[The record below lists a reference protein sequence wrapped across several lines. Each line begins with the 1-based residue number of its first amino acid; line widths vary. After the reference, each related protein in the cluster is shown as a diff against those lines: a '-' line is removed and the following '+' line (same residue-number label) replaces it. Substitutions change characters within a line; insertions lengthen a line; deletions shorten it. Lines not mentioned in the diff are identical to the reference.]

1 MNEADPMN
9 FLPPE
14 IQTILK
20 RKSSRD
26 PTSRFS
32 TKLHI
37 LLTYVSQNPDLEEK
51 IGCAW
56 VTEEE
61 FRINKRI
68 LVNVMGIKINTLNVN
83 LHTLGFIQQKHNKD
97 GWTLW
102 KRPNFTRTS
111 QDISDPAAS
120 APQPKHPKAFT
131 PAFTLGPVPQQDFEN
146 FIERCKQIWMEE
158 FQTNDV
164 LKPIITNTFI
174 EKAAARFKQAEQP
187 TDNARE
193 VLRAIIAPSQPEYI
207 DFNQFC
213 RFMAMFG
220 PEPTIMLKIASLLS
234 CSNNTGQWLMFEKV
248 APQNCNQFYG
258 AFEESQPNCLML
270 NTKPPT
276 KIWNLPSIEAR
287 PNQKYIFDQKNIL
300 YLSWEDYFQRNPLP
314 YSQQIHPDYQYPYNA

>member
-1 MNEADPMN
+1 MNELDPMN
-9 FLPPE
+9 ILPPE

-26 PTSRFS
+26 PTSRFT
-32 TKLHI
+32 TKLH
-37 LLTYVSQNPDLEEK
+37 LLLSYVSQNPELEEK

-111 QDISDPAAS
+111 QDITDPTAS
-120 APQPKHPKAFT
+120 NAPQPKHTKVYT
-131 PAFTLGPVPQQDFEN
+131 PNFTLGAVQQQDFDN
-146 FIERCKQIWMEE
+146 FIGKCKQIWMEE

-164 LKPIITNTFI
+164 IRPIPTNYFI

-193 VLRAIIAPSQPEYI
+193 VLRAIIAHSQPESI

-234 CSNNTGQWLMFEKV
+234 CSNNSGQWLMFEKV
-248 APQNCNQFYG
+248 TAQNCNQFYG
-258 AFEESQPNCLML
+258 AFEESQPNCIFL
-270 NTKPPT
+270 NNK
-276 KIWNLPSIEAR
+276 
-287 PNQKYIFDQKNIL
+287 
-300 YLSWEDYFQRNPLP
+300 
-314 YSQQIHPDYQYPYNA
+314 

>member
-1 MNEADPMN
+1 MNESDPMSI
-9 FLPPE
+9 LPPE

-32 TKLHI
+32 TKLH
-37 LLTYVSQNPDLEEK
+37 LLLSYVSQNPELEDK

-61 FRINKRI
+61 FRINKRA

-111 QDISDPAAS
+111 QDITDPAAS
-120 APQPKHPKAFT
+120 APQPKHQKAYT
-131 PAFTLGPVPQQDFEN
+131 PNFTLGPVQHQEFDN
-146 FIERCKQIWMEE
+146 FIERCKQIWAEL
-158 FQTNDV
+158 FQTTDV
-164 LKPIITNTFI
+164 LKPINTNYFI
-174 EKAAARFKQAEQP
+174 EKAASRFKQSEQP
-187 TDNARE
+187 TDNARD
-193 VLRAIIAPSQPEYI
+193 VLKAIIAPSQPEYI

-220 PEPTIMLKIASLLS
+220 PEQTIMLKIASLLS
-234 CSNNTGQWLMFEKV
+234 CSNATGQWLMFDKV
-248 APQNCNQFYG
+248 TQNMNQFYG
-258 AFEESQPNCLML
+258 AFEETQPNCLVL
-270 NTKPPT
+270 NSKPQIR
-276 KIWNLPSIEAR
+276 IWNLPYVDAR
-287 PNQKYIFDQKNIL
+287 NNQKYIFDQNSKL
-300 YLSWEDYFQRNPLP
+300 YSSWEEYFQNNPIP
-314 YSQQIHPDYQYPYNA
+314 YPQTIHPEYTYQYAA

>member
-1 MNEADPMN
+1 MNESDPMN
-9 FLPPE
+9 ILPPD

-26 PTSRFS
+26 PTSRFT
-32 TKLHI
+32 TKLH
-37 LLTYVSQNPDLEEK
+37 LLLSYVSQNPDLEEK
-51 IGCAW
+51 IGCGW

-111 QDISDPAAS
+111 QDITDPAAS
-120 APQPKHPKAFT
+120 TPQPKHQKVYT
-131 PAFTLGPVPQQDFEN
+131 PNFTLGPVPPAEFDN
-146 FIERCKQIWMEE
+146 FIEKCKQIWMEL

-164 LKPIITNTFI
+164 LKPIQTNYFI
-174 EKAAARFKQAEQP
+174 EKAATRFKQSEQP
-187 TDNARE
+187 TDNARD
-193 VLRAIIAPSQPEYI
+193 VLKAIIAPSQPDCI

-220 PEPTIMLKIASLLS
+220 PEQTIMLKIASLLG
-234 CSNNTGQWLMFEKV
+234 CSNATGQWLMFEKFS
-248 APQNCNQFYG
+248 PQVLNQFYG
-258 AFEESQPNCLML
+258 AFEELQPNCLML
-270 NTKPPT
+270 NSKPPVR
-276 KIWNLPSIEAR
+276 IWNLPNVSAQ
-287 PNQKYIFDQKNIL
+287 NNNKYIFDQNRKQ
-300 YLSWEDYFQRNPLP
+300 YSSWEEYFQNNPVP
-314 YSQQIHPDYQYPYNA
+314 YTQTIHPEYSYQYNA